1 MAAAAGLSLVAQ
13 TNIGSAFFA
22 IYVLFFCLLICCF
35 EVGLNVSH
43 PPIFEPL
50 IVALEFYIDFLKVL
64 FNPFAKNL
72 CYFLISEDC

>member
-1 MAAAAGLSLVAQ
+1 MATAAGLSLVAQ

-43 PPIFEPL
+43 PPTFEPL
-50 IVALEFYIDFLKVL
+50 ST
-64 FNPFAKNL
+64 
-72 CYFLISEDC
+72 YF